1 MHRHWLVH
9 LDIHQI
15 VRRFIILAHL
25 YLREVD
31 RCQLLDRKRL
41 DLAPLLLDV
50 LCVVFD
56 APDVGQ
62 TTELDLGLGALKSIL
77 SRVQDVLKLH
87 HLDPLDGGL
96 GLQSLLLPLKV
107 AADLR
112 QVAAL
117 VLHMVQI
124 VQQLLLELLTVVIHR
139 LQLRYLDSLLE
150 DLVFHVGHFPNEP
163 CLLVGE
169 SSNFGRFRDQV
180 TGRLMQ

>member
-1 MHRHWLVH
+1 MHRHRLVH
-9 LDIHQI
+9 LDVHQI
-15 VRRFIILAHL
+15 ERRVSVLAHL

-50 LCVVFD
+50 LSVVFD
-56 APDVGQ
+56 ASEVGQ

-96 GLQSLLLPLKV
+96 GLQPLLLPLKV
-107 AADLR
+107 TADLG
-112 QVAAL
+112 QVVAL

-124 VQQLLLELLTVVIHR
+124 VQ
-139 LQLRYLDSLLE
+139 
-150 DLVFHVGHFPNEP
+150 
-163 CLLVGE
+163 
-169 SSNFGRFRDQV
+169 
-180 TGRLMQ
+180 